1 MSYIPCIRDKY
12 EVSAYSKK
20 ENDKKINA
28 YWQGFLNDQGIEAL
42 NTYDFTADIVENF
55 FENLEVYQD
64 VFVDIVE
71 RYKNATGKQAIV
83 NVSDDGASVTDVVNA
98 EFFNRED
105 ELSDAEISSTPLSVL
120 LARTVYECMMHW
132 LDMHRDELGV
142 SMLDNMNGEEYEK
155 IKEAVLHG
163 ERNNEYTKE

>member
-1 MSYIPCIRDKY
+1 MSYIPCIREKY
-12 EVSAYSKK
+12 EVNTYGKI
-20 ENDKKINA
+20 ENNEKINA
-28 YWQGFLNDQGIEAL
+28 YWQGFLNDQGIETL

-83 NVSDDGASVTDVVNA
+83 NVSEDGAGVTDVVNA
-98 EFFNRED
+98 EFFNKEGD
-105 ELSDAEISSTPLSVL
+105 LSDEEIGSTPLSVL
-120 LARTVYECMMHW
+120 LARTMYECMMHW

-142 SMLDNMNGEEYEK
+142 SMLENMNDEEYEK
-155 IKEAVLHG
+155 IKGAVLHG
-163 ERNNEYTKE
+163 ERTNEYTKE